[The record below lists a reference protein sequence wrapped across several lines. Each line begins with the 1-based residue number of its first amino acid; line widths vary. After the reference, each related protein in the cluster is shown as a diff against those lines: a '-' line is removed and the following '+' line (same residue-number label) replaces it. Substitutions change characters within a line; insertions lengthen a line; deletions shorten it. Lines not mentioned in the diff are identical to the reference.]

1 MGTFESSSCYHIV
14 DLILSAV
21 KMLILHAFR
30 GNDGWHLGFVLSGT
44 TTRFGIVDGSGGI
57 PISLVPSGIIGGGPD
72 GSGGIPISLV
82 PSGISGGGPEGSGGS
97 EHKVVTPVD
106 TASEGFDENEL
117 VIGGGGG
124 GGGGGG
130 SGRSDVF
137 AIFYTTD
144 VLSSLI

>member
-44 TTRFGIVDGSGGI
+44 TTRFGIV
-57 PISLVPSGIIGGGPD
+57 D